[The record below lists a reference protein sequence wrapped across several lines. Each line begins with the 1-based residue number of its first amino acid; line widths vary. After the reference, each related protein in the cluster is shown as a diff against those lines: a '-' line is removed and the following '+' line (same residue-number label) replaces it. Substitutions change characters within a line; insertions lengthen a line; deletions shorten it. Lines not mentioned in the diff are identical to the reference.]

1 MNEALTLRTA
11 RAVVQV
17 FHTFHSPWTV
27 HVTVVRSNAEPPVH
41 FVLDGSVRSH
51 SREDVHAEVTARM
64 GWDANCRVEQH
75 EGHSGGHY
83 FLLYGN

>member
-1 MNEALTLRTA
+1 MNEVLTLRTA

-17 FHTFHSPWTV
+17 YRPFSSSTV
-27 HVTVVRSNAEPPVH
+27 HVTVMLTGAHAPVY
-41 FVLDGSVRSH
+41 FTFDGSERSP
-51 SREDVHAEVTARM
+51 SREDVHGEVVARM

>member
-1 MNEALTLRTA
+1 MNEVLTLRTA

-17 FHTFHSPWTV
+17 FRAFSSSTV
-27 HVTVVRSNAEPPVH
+27 HVTVMLTGAQPPVY
-41 FVLDGSVRSH
+41 FTLDGSVRSP
-51 SREDVHAEVTARM
+51 SREDVHGEVVARM
-64 GWDANCRVEQH
+64 GWDAKCRVEQH